1 MCGSPPS
8 TPARQSVRRRGRPS
22 VPEGR
27 IIKAGGFSRFALYDL
42 ENDPLQKEDI
52 SQRRPKV
59 TACLKEKL
67 LTLYKDVMADA
78 PDWPSK

>member
-1 MCGSPPS
+1 MFNRLR
-8 TPARQSVRRRGRPS
+8 AKKVRLQTFQESWIP
-22 VPEGR
+22 
-27 IIKAGGFSRFALYDL
+27 IIKEGGFSRFALYDL

-52 SQRRPKV
+52 SRRRPKV
-59 TACLKEKL
+59 TARLKEKL